1 MSLPAISMFLER
13 LSYAPVSVEEQS
25 SSTAGENVSS
35 KGRDVV
41 VNEIECLLRNHA
53 LLTWFLF
60 PALASLLANCP
71 SLQISCE
78 TGYPNWTLIVVAAVE
93 AHHVYAESRIWS
105 ALKSLQTEPELIV
118 MRQLGVLRRRRLLV
132 VVGILESVVLYTD
145 IVFPLVARSCDEI
158 LTERWHETWKLV
170 PLLGRSCAHAIL
182 VLRFWG
188 CALIVSIAVVL
199 VNGLLGLAR
208 MVCCFGKLKSDEPVT
223 CMVLLEWANAAET
236 ALMPSVALMCEE
248 WARERR
254 YIFATDRDARNAT
267 QAREDVVFGK
277 LDRDT
282 AVALEA
288 FQQDV
293 AAHERMAELFHF
305 LALLIFKVFVGK
317 CLQIWM
323 RASFFAL
330 TFDSTC
336 SQAKIKVAASCTLS
350 ALLALHRVSHS
361 QENLGCVGFPVM
373 LLIAGILAWAG
384 AKVYFAYHCDS
395 HLWNLTTGCIELPG

>member
-1 MSLPAISMFLER
+1 MFLER
-13 LSYAPVSVEEQS
+13 QSYSPVHIEEQS
-25 SSTAGENVSS
+25 SSIACNSKNVSS
-35 KGRDVV
+35 TARAPV

-60 PALASLLANCP
+60 PALASLLANYP
-71 SLQISCE
+71 PLEISCE

-93 AHHVYAESRIWS
+93 VHHMYAESRIWS
-105 ALKSLQTEPELIV
+105 ALKSLQTEPEIIV
-118 MRQLGVLRRRRLLV
+118 MRHLGVLRRRRLLV
-132 VVGILESVVLYTD
+132 VVGLLESIVLYTD

-188 CALIVSIAVVL
+188 CALVISIIVVL

-208 MVCCFGKLKSDEPVT
+208 MVCCFGKVQNDEAVT
-223 CMVLLEWANAAET
+223 CMVLLEWANAAEA

-248 WARERR
+248 WAQERR
-254 YIFATDRDARNAT
+254 YVFATDRDTRNAT
-267 QAREDVVFGK
+267 KAREDVAFGK
-277 LDRDT
+277 LDRES
-282 AVALEA
+282 AIALEA

-293 AAHERMAELFHF
+293 AAHERMAEMFHF
-305 LALLIFKVFVGK
+305 LAVLIFKVFVGK

-323 RASFFAL
+323 RASFLAL
-330 TFDSTC
+330 TFDSES
-336 SQAKIKVAASCTLS
+336 SQAKIKVAVSCALS
-350 ALLALHRVSHS
+350 ALLALHRVFHSHD
-361 QENLGCVGFPVM
+361 QLGCAGLPVM
-373 LLIAGILAWAG
+373 LLIVGILAWAG

-395 HLWNLTTGCIELPG
+395 HLWNLTTGCAKLPN